1 MFQSQ
6 AVAWQRAS
14 AQHAT
19 PPCVGSWV
27 RRKPSK
33 QDAGVLS
40 FTTTQG
46 ESLATSDVTKI
57 YSKVGL

>member
-1 MFQSQ
+1 MFQNQ

-19 PPCVGSWV
+19 PPCVVSWV

-33 QDAGVLS
+33 QDAGDLN

-46 ESLATSDVTKI
+46 KSLGTSDVTKI
-57 YSKVGL
+57 

>member
-19 PPCVGSWV
+19 PPCVVSWV

-33 QDAGVLS
+33 QDAGDLN

-46 ESLATSDVTKI
+46 ESLGTSDVTKI
-57 YSKVGL
+57 YPKVGL

>member
-1 MFQSQ
+1 MFQSL

-27 RRKPSK
+27 RRKPSE
-33 QDAGVLS
+33 QDAGDLN

-46 ESLATSDVTKI
+46 ESLGTSDVTKI
-57 YSKVGL
+57 